1 MKNFQLAVLC
11 FVNLLLLAH
20 PLFIQE
26 LPAAEINTNAHE
38 APHQGVLSE
47 IEGCSIGHAEIKI
60 NDGTLHLWLLDGGNA
75 TERSVQSPDEKIPL
89 SIIGPDQVRF
99 EMVLT
104 ADPMKLAGE
113 KDGASSRFT
122 GYSDR
127 LKNLTSFQAFG
138 WLRFKGQFRPLRLGF
153 PQGFSA
159 ESNNVGHCGHEHAD
173 GQKCSH
179 DNHEKAGK
187 QPAEKK

>member
-1 MKNFQLAVLC
+1 
-11 FVNLLLLAH
+11 
-20 PLFIQE
+20 
-26 LPAAEINTNAHE
+26 
-38 APHQGVLSE
+38 
-47 IEGCSIGHAEIKI
+47 
-60 NDGTLHLWLLDGGNA
+60 LWLLDGGNA

-99 EMVLT
+99 EMFLV

-113 KDGASSRFT
+113 KAGSSSRFT
-122 GYSDR
+122 GYSDH

-138 WLRFKGQFRPLRLGF
+138 WLRFKGQLRPLRLGF

-159 ESNNVGHCGHEHAD
+159 EPTSGHCGHEQPD

-179 DNHEKAGK
+179 LNDEKADN
-187 QPAEKK
+187 QSTDKK